1 MRTRAAFVGAVMVF
15 CVGWAGVLALLLKRG
30 SLAAEPPRQGVLRT
44 ANGPASALW
53 QAAREAGQGPPW
65 SMSASAPVRGVA
77 GNGKAA
83 ARAGRAA
90 GARVRALVV
99 EHDDMPLAGGTV
111 RHLLR
116 ATVPAGL
123 SGEQLRRCIDLAL
136 DEERMKHPQVD
147 SVSVYLYEEAVYA
160 RYTGRATPLGAAV
173 AFGVWAPGGEWANP
187 GRAISGLDN
196 RVTYN
201 VPNR

>member
-30 SLAAEPPRQGVLRT
+30 SMAAEAPRQE
-44 ANGPASALW
+44 AAASGPASSLW

-65 SMSASAPVRGVA
+65 SMPRPGVA
-77 GNGKAA
+77 QGEAKPKAGGKPKNGV
-83 ARAGRAA
+83 RAGV
-90 GARVRALVV
+90 RVRALVV
-99 EHDDMPLAGGTV
+99 EHDDMPLLGGTV

-187 GRAISGLDN
+187 GRAVSGLDN

-201 VPNR
+201 IPAR